1 MSTKDKA
8 GSTPAEKGNG
18 DASAETSTAVATTDD
33 ASQMPAEVDPYM
45 IALAEAKDGLVT
57 SLTKLHDG
65 LKADSDEQKQIARLL
80 KTVNPVKRGRE
91 EVSTRWTIPVI
102 RLVQNMTREKPDNCK
117 PGDFYTSS
125 GSKVEQPFRFAPL
138 YMFEMNRMFPS
149 DGMKGPV
156 CVSPDAKL
164 GTMFGLCNKCANLP
178 FTKNTSGNFTD
189 CDSGLCFLVLGSNMR
204 LYRLEFFKT
213 SKKTGTK
220 IIQLTD
226 EADDIW
232 DRMLSLNSEQIRGDK
247 GNFFVFRVSA
257 SGEEEPDHIREAAV
271 ALYDMINIERKAY
284 LKRHWENVLK
294 GGQKATTVDENVN
307 LDELGV
313 GGDSSDNPDLSGAGL

>member
-1 MSTKDKA
+1 MAKKKDEA
-8 GSTPAEKGNG
+8 AAPAEIV
-18 DASAETSTAVATTDD
+18 ETTLVKTGGEP
-33 ASQMPAEVDPYM
+33 QLPAEIDPY
-45 IALAEAKDGLVT
+45 IVELKRAKDGLVVA
-57 SLTKLHDG
+57 LTAL
-65 LKADSDEQKQIARLL
+65 SDTLGDDDTKKKQLARLL
-80 KTVNPVKRGRE
+80 KTVDPVKRGRE

-102 RLVQNMTREKPDNCK
+102 RVVQNMTREKPDNCV

-125 GSKVEQPFRFAPL
+125 GSKVEQPFRFLPL

-164 GTMFGLCNKCANLP
+164 GTMFGACQSCQNLP
-178 FTKNTSGNFTD
+178 LGKNLAGNFTD
-189 CDSGLCFLVLGSNMR
+189 CDNGLCFLVLGENMR

-213 SKKTGTK
+213 SRKTGTK

-232 DRMLSLNSEQIRGDK
+232 DRFLGLSAEQIRGDK

-257 SGEEEPDHIREAAV
+257 TGEDAQDHLRDASV
-271 ALYDMINIERKAY
+271 ALYDMITVERKAY
-284 LKRHWENVLK
+284 LKRHWESVMK
-294 GGQKATTVDENVN
+294 GGQQASTVDENVN

-313 GGDSSDNPDLSGAGL
+313 TSGSGSDNPDLSSAGL

>member
-1 MSTKDKA
+1 MAKKEKKEESA
-8 GSTPAEKGNG
+8 PEATPGNG
-18 DASAETSTAVATTDD
+18 DSSESTALVTTDASGLPAET
-33 ASQMPAEVDPYM
+33 DPYL
-45 IALAEAKDGLVT
+45 IELQKAKDGLVT
-57 SLTKLHDG
+57 TLTSLHDG
-65 LKADSDEQKQIARLL
+65 LDGDSKKQIARLI

-102 RLVQNMTREKPDNCK
+102 RVVQNMTREKPDNCN

-125 GSKVEQPFRFAPL
+125 GSKVEQPFRFLPL

-164 GTMFGLCNKCANLP
+164 GTMFGLCKDCPNLP
-178 FTKNTSGNFTD
+178 FTKNTSGNQTD
-189 CDSGLCFLVLGSNMR
+189 CDNGLCFLVLAENMR

-232 DRMLSLNSEQIRGDK
+232 DRFLSLTSEQIRGDK

-257 SGEEEPDHIREAAV
+257 SGEDAPEHLSEASV
-271 ALYDMINIERKAY
+271 ALYDMITVERKAY
-284 LKRHWENVLK
+284 LKRHWESVLQ
-294 GGQKATTVDENVN
+294 GGQKASTVDENVN

-313 GGDSSDNPDLSGAGL
+313 SGDSDNPDLSGAGL